1 MMKLERL
8 REALEENGIDAILIT
23 NEFSRRYMTGFTG
36 TAGVAIVSKKD
47 AVFITD
53 FRYTEQAASQM
64 KDFRIVQ
71 HTANINGRSSKPS
84 NEYGD

>member
-23 NEFSRRYMTGFTG
+23 NGYSRRYMTGFTG

-53 FRYTEQAASQM
+53 FRYTEQAASQV

-71 HTANINGRSSKPS
+71 HTATLMEEVANQVT
-84 NEYGD
+84 EYGD